1 MYQQIKI
8 IKKHLIVFVVRRDEA
23 WRKIFYDYFE
33 KIKFYKKITFEEIL
47 KYLYKKT
54 GIIEAS
60 FSSKLPAV
68 INPNM
73 PIQDQYILNNLN
85 LKVEGYTKEERLN
98 NTIKVYD
105 EIINIE
111 NKLLNKKD
119 IKQAILSFKKEFKEY
134 NLTDMKILDYF
145 IWNNRLDINIG
156 GIDE

>member
-1 MYQQIKI
+1 M
-8 IKKHLIVFVVRRDEA
+8 
-23 WRKIFYDYFE
+23 
-33 KIKFYKKITFEEIL
+33 
-47 KYLYKKT
+47 
-54 GIIEAS
+54 
-60 FSSKLPAV
+60 
-68 INPNM
+68 
-73 PIQDQYILNNLN
+73 
-85 LKVEGYTKEERLN
+85 KVEGYTKEERLN